1 MITVSEKALQ
11 HVIEL
16 MMESGVTP
24 DSHHLRVGV
33 KGGGCSGLSY
43 AMDFD
48 DKIEPTD
55 ETVEIDG
62 GLKVIIAGAGGAAHL
77 PGMVASITSLPVIG
91 VPIKSSNSV
100 DGWDSILS
108 ILQMPA
114 GVPVATVAL
123 NGAKNA
129 GILAAQMIGNHD
141 AAVSKAVEAYKNA
154 LRNNPNDEETRYNF
168 ALAKKMLK
176 NNPPKKDDKKDKK
189 DKKKDNKKDDKK
201 DKKDDKKDDKKK
213 DDKKDGD
220 QKNKNDQKN
229 NQDGQPKPKP
239 GGIQKERVQNLLD
252 AVNNEEKKIQDKVNA
267 NKVKGKPIQTE
278 KDW

>member
-1 MITVSEKALQ
+1 MMKLLLNSFLLLSFAIFAQEK
-11 HVIEL
+11 
-16 MMESGVTP
+16 
-24 DSHHLRVGV
+24 
-33 KGGGCSGLSY
+33 
-43 AMDFD
+43 DF
-48 DKIEPTD
+48 
-55 ETVEIDG
+55 
-62 GLKVIIAGAGGAAHL
+62 HL
-77 PGMVASITSLPVIG
+77 PRANSEFADKKYAEAEAEYRISLSNNPKKSISAYNLGNAIYKQNNNSEALFSYENA
-91 VPIKSSNSV
+91 IKNSTARPEKHTAFHNS
-100 DGWDSILS
+100 GNIY
-108 ILQMPA
+108 MKE
-114 GVPVATVAL
+114 
-123 NGAKNA
+123 KNYSA
-129 GILAAQMIGNHD
+129 
-141 AAVSKAVEAYKNA
+141 AVEAYKNA

-189 DKKKDNKKDDKK
+189 EKKKEDKKKDDKK
-201 DKKDDKKDDKKK
+201 DKKKDDKKK

-220 QKNKNDQKN
+220 KKDKNDQKN

>member
-1 MITVSEKALQ
+1 MKNLLLYSFLLLSFAIFAQEK
-11 HVIEL
+11 
-16 MMESGVTP
+16 
-24 DSHHLRVGV
+24 
-33 KGGGCSGLSY
+33 
-43 AMDFD
+43 DF
-48 DKIEPTD
+48 
-55 ETVEIDG
+55 
-62 GLKVIIAGAGGAAHL
+62 HL
-77 PGMVASITSLPVIG
+77 PKANSEFADKKYAEAEAEYRISLSNNPKKSISAYNLGNAIYKQNNNSEALFSYENA
-91 VPIKSSNSV
+91 IKNSTARPEKHTAFHNS
-100 DGWDSILS
+100 GNIY
-108 ILQMPA
+108 MKE
-114 GVPVATVAL
+114 
-123 NGAKNA
+123 KNYSA
-129 GILAAQMIGNHD
+129 
-141 AAVSKAVEAYKNA
+141 AVEAYKNA

-189 DKKKDNKKDDKK
+189 EKKKDDKK
-201 DKKDDKKDDKKK
+201 DKKKDDKKK

-220 QKNKNDQKN
+220 KKDKNDQKN